1 MAQAPDQSAAVP
13 APRKSFA
20 ALRHPGFRVYFI
32 GAALAMMADN
42 IEHVISYWIIF
53 EKFKSPALGGFA
65 VIAHWLPFLLF
76 SFYAGALADRF
87 DPRRIIQIGM
97 VMFMAVSLGWGI
109 LFFTDSL
116 EMWHAAVLLVIH
128 GLAGVLWGPAA
139 QLLVHDIV
147 GREHLQSAVRLMAT
161 SRNLGQMMGPAIG
174 GGLLLLLGSA
184 LGILVNVLIYI
195 PLILWLWKAPYGP
208 RFRKGGGAPAPRRRL
223 KGFAD
228 FFETMRLVK
237 GMPVLASMV
246 LLAGAVSFMVGNAHS
261 AQMPEF
267 ARDLGAGDTGLF
279 YSILLAAN
287 AAGALIGGLVLEGRG
302 LLPPRPMTAFVLA
315 ILWCFAIIAFA
326 VTTVYPVAVV
336 LMLVAGFLN
345 LSHNSMAQTLVQLN
359 APNDVRGRV
368 IGLYSMSSSGLKCFS
383 GVTVGIVGGVIGIH
397 WSLGLSAAI
406 LIVVI
411 GILISYGMRTNLSRG

>member
-1 MAQAPDQSAAVP
+1 
-13 APRKSFA
+13 
-20 ALRHPGFRVYFI
+20 
-32 GAALAMMADN
+32 
-42 IEHVISYWIIF
+42 
-53 EKFKSPALGGFA
+53 
-65 VIAHWLPFLLF
+65 
-76 SFYAGALADRF
+76 
-87 DPRRIIQIGM
+87 
-97 VMFMAVSLGWGI
+97 
-109 LFFTDSL
+109 
-116 EMWHAAVLLVIH
+116 
-128 GLAGVLWGPAA
+128 
-139 QLLVHDIV
+139 
-147 GREHLQSAVRLMAT
+147 
-161 SRNLGQMMGPAIG
+161 AIG

-184 LGILVNVLIYI
+184 WGILVNVLIYI
-195 PLILWLWKAPYGP
+195 PVILWLWKAPYGP
-208 RFRKGGGAPAPRRRL
+208 RFRKGDGAPAPRRRL

-267 ARDLGAGDTGLF
+267 ARDLGAGNTGLF

-359 APNDVRGRV
+359 APEDVRGRV
-368 IGLYSMSSSGLKCFS
+368 IGLYSMSASGLKCFS

-411 GILISYGMRTNLSRG
+411 GGLISYGIRTNLSRR